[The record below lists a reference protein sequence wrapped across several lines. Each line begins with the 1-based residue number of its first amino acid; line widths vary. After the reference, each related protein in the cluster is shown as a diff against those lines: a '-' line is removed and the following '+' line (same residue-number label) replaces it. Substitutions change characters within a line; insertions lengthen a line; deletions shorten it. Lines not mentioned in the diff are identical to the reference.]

1 MKLNEIKT
9 PSLIIDKQILVKNC
23 NYMSNRMRKLGV
35 DLRPHLKTA
44 KSFEI
49 AKIATNG
56 HFGGIT
62 VSTLAEA
69 SYFLE
74 NGIKDITY
82 AVGISPD
89 KLEEVN
95 DLLDKG
101 ARVRVITDNLAVV
114 PVLQEKCASLK
125 ANLNVLIEID
135 TGGLRGGINPE
146 SEELIDLAK
155 AIEESNNLN
164 LDGVLTHAGHSYECD
179 NIDSIR
185 LVADNERSGVV
196 RAAEILRKQGIS
208 CDVVSAGSTP
218 TAVFAENLDGITE
231 MRPGAYMF
239 FDLDQV
245 GMGVCKIDD
254 IAVTVL
260 ATVIGHKKDPQ
271 RLLIDAGSLALSKDL
286 SANQFM
292 DNVGY
297 GIVCMADNCSVIPGL
312 YVERTYQEHG
322 LIASINGPIEFD
334 SFPIG
339 TKVRI
344 LPNHTCITSAAH
356 DKYYVLDNNTVIET
370 WDRVNGW

>member
-23 NYMSNRMRKLGV
+23 HYMSERMRKFGV

-44 KSFEI
+44 KSFEV
-49 AKIATNG
+49 AKIATRG

-74 NGIKDITY
+74 NGVNDITY

-95 DLLDKG
+95 DLLKKG
-101 ARVRVITDNLAVV
+101 AKIRIITDNLSVI
-114 PVLQEKCASLK
+114 PLLQEKCELLK
-125 ANLNVLIEID
+125 TNLSVLIEID
-135 TGGLRGGINPE
+135 TGGLRGGISPD
-146 SEELIDLAK
+146 SEELIDLAS
-155 AIEESNNLN
+155 AIEKAKNLK
-164 LDGVLTHAGHSYECD
+164 LDGVLTHAGHSYDCD
-179 NIDSIR
+179 DIEAIK
-185 LVADNERSGVV
+185 LVAENERSGVV
-196 RAAEILRKQGIS
+196 RAAAMLRQQGIS

-218 TAVFAENLDGITE
+218 TAVYVESLEGITE

-297 GIVCMADNCSVIPGL
+297 GLVCIADNCSVIPGL
-312 YVERTYQEHG
+312 YVDRTYQEHG
-322 LIASINGPIEFD
+322 LIASANGTIEFD

-356 DKYYVLDNNTVIET
+356 DKYYVIDNNIVIET